1 MFRQA
6 DAVVVKQYDGDG
18 NSCGKSLIFGQRGNK
33 SADGNQSGAH
43 DKKCQQRAIGCH
55 QIHIPKLRKNQRIQG
70 HDAQRNKKYDQQ
82 CQIFTHNNLG
92 SCNRKGI

>member
-1 MFRQA
+1 MPGLRFPVKKRITRPKINGQGTQGDDRAHGGGRYMFRQA

-43 DKKCQQRAIGCH
+43 DKNASRE
-55 QIHIPKLRKNQRIQG
+55 P
-70 HDAQRNKKYDQQ
+70 
-82 CQIFTHNNLG
+82 
-92 SCNRKGI
+92 